1 MRNNFN
7 KIPKPQG
14 IDKIMN
20 NNDMK
25 SVLMGNKEIVVYGAG
40 NMGRAVIRLIMENG
54 WNENLVCCAVKDA
67 F

>member
-7 KIPKPQG
+7 KIPKPHG

-40 NMGRAVIRLIMENG
+40 NMGRAV
-54 WNENLVCCAVKDA
+54 
-67 F
+67 

>member
-40 NMGRAVIRLIMENG
+40 NMGRAVIRLIMKMDG
-54 WNENLVCCAVKDA
+54 MKILSVVQ
-67 F
+67 

>member
-1 MRNNFN
+1 MA
-7 KIPKPQG
+7 QG

-40 NMGRAVIRLIMENG
+40 NMGRAVIRLIMEMDG
-54 WNENLVCCAVKDA
+54 MKILSVVQ
-67 F
+67 